1 MHILE
6 TISIIV
12 PCYNEEETISK
23 FFSVFMTDTEP
34 MHEKVSFEFIFIDD
48 GSKDNTLKEIKKLQS
63 ISNEVHYISFSRNFG
78 KEAAM
83 YAGLKKSAGDYAAI
97 MDVDL
102 QDPPSTLIEMYD
114 IVKNGEYD
122 CAAARRSDRQGEP
135 VIKSFFSRKFYKII
149 NMLSETE
156 FVDGARDFR
165 LMSRRMVNSILKLSE
180 YNRFSKGLFSWV
192 GYNTKW
198 ISYENKQR
206 SAGSTK
212 WNFFK
217 LFLYSLDG
225 IIAFSTMPLAVSS
238 VLGILCIL
246 ISLLLIL
253 AVIFKTLIW
262 GDPVAG
268 YPSLVCII
276 LLIAGLILFSI
287 GILGQYTAKIYLEVK
302 NRPIYIIKESDDT
315 E

>member
-1 MHILE
+1 ME

-23 FFSVFMTDTEP
+23 FFSAFITDTEP
-34 MHEKVSFEFIFIDD
+34 MREKVSFEFIFIDD